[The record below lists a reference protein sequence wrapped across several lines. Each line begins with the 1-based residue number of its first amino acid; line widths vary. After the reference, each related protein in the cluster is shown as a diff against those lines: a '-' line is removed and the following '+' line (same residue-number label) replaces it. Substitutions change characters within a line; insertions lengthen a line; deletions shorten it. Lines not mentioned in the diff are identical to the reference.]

1 LGANP
6 AVDIRRIR
14 PGEATQLRELRLRA
28 LGDAPQAFYSSLEDE
43 EAKPLEQW
51 ERQVASLAESGD
63 EAMFVAVRGDEWLG
77 MAGGFRHP
85 KKPET
90 VTGWA
95 GWVDPRMR
103 ARGLGLALVGAV
115 ADWAR
120 TLGASHLEVA
130 VAEDNEPAKAFLERA
145 GFSPTGEVKPVPW
158 DPAVKGIF
166 MERRLHLGT
175 PIRVGDRVR

>member
-1 LGANP
+1 LGTNP
-6 AVDIRRIR
+6 AIDIRRVR
-14 PGEATQLRELRLRA
+14 AGEAAQLRALRLRA
-28 LGDAPQAFYSSLEDE
+28 LGDSPHAFYSSLEDE
-43 EAKPLEQW
+43 EAKPLEEW
-51 ERQVASLAESGD
+51 ERQAEALAESPD
-63 EAMFVAVRGDEWLG
+63 EAMFVAVCGDEWLG

-115 ADWAR
+115 ADWAG

-130 VAEDNEPAKAFLERA
+130 VAEGNEPAKAFLERA

-158 DPAVKGIF
+158 DPGVMGIF
-166 MERRLHLGT
+166 MERPVHPGT
-175 PIRVGDRVR
+175 PNCVRDRVR